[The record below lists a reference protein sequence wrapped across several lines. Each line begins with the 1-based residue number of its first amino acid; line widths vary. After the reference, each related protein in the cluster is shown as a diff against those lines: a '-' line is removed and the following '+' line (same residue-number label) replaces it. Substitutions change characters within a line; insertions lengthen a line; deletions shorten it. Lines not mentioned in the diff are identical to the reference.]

1 MPTWQSPATEFSIAN
16 TKLDTSTG
24 WTGSTSLG
32 TRCTAA
38 GQVGLI
44 KHQSQSYGTL
54 GLIVQRHNIV
64 WPPCQ
69 LPLMKCGSMQWT
81 CSCLFKKRLHG
92 RVVSEKVAV
101 FFSIWKMND
110 QDMIRFF
117 KSVLL
122 MIVCWS
128 ALKMLYWLTIK
139 GWETTGPYKG

>member
-69 LPLMKCGSMQWT
+69 LPLMKCGSMQWKCLT
-81 CSCLFKKRLHG
+81 CLFKKTLHG

-101 FFSIWKMND
+101 FFFHLKNEWPRHDYVFQECPTNDCVLISIED
-110 QDMIRFF
+110 A
-117 KSVLL
+117 VLVDNKRL
-122 MIVCWS
+122 GDHR
-128 ALKMLYWLTIK
+128 AL
-139 GWETTGPYKG
+139 